1 MTEQEND
8 TDTLRF
14 DVYTIENH
22 KDGMLVEQAFSNL
35 SLIAAQLLFTG
46 GAEMFNK
53 AIEYHGWAGCKA
65 PWHDNLPIV
74 IVPRDE
80 LLDMDHLGFMLLSLM
95 G

>member
-1 MTEQEND
+1 MTKQEND
-8 TDTLRF
+8 TETLRL
-14 DVYTIENH
+14 DVYNIEN
-22 KDGMLVEQAFSNL
+22 
-35 SLIAAQLLFTG
+35 LFTG